1 MKMQFKE
8 LNSLIYVLKTFIT
21 AVHFLSYIFVKC
33 NRIEAICAVFINISA
48 GIQTNNFDVKIRAFG
63 HHYDVVLIRN
73 FRIRATGH
81 EVMMSQARIYGVN
94 YSEETHT
101 DIYQR

>member
-33 NRIEAICAVFINISA
+33 NRIEAICAVL
-48 GIQTNNFDVKIRAFG
+48 
-63 HHYDVVLIRN
+63 LIY
-73 FRIRATGH
+73 
-81 EVMMSQARIYGVN
+81 IYI
-94 YSEETHT
+94 YIY
-101 DIYQR
+101 IYQLAFRQIISMLKFELLATIMTWFSSEIFG